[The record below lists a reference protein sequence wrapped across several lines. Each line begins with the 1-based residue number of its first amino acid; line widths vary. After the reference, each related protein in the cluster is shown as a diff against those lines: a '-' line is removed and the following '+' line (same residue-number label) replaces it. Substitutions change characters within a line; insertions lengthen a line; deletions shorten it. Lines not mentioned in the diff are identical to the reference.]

1 MYVGSELLTRP
12 PDVLDGPLEPPSDF
26 IVVNPLNNY
35 LAQLPLERSLIF
47 SNFTINVQ
55 FWKIESHAQKEKE
68 KMVQQARC
76 NFITV

>member
-55 FWKIESHAQKEKE
+55 F
-68 KMVQQARC
+68 
-76 NFITV
+76 